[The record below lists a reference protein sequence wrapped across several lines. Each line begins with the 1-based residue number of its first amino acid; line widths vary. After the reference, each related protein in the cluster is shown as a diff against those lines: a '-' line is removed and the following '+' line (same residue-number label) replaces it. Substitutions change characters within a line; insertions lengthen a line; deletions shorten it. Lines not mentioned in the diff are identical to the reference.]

1 MYARA
6 RRPSAQIAAAVC
18 AVLRGLPIC
27 APLAFIG
34 APAAVAQTPEGG
46 ALAADIPAQ
55 PLAQALAVFAGQ
67 TGLQLVYVSEV
78 VRNKKSRAA
87 AAGLSAQQALA
98 RMLRGTGLRFEY
110 LTPHSIRILAA
121 EPNPNVTSTSPT
133 DDDLSEVIVTAS
145 RRDEHLRDVPI
156 TIEVLSS
163 ETLAK
168 INATTFDDYVNY
180 LPNVTA
186 HGVGPNQN
194 SIIMRGLGTTQQG
207 VQGLGFSGPFPAVAV
222 YLDEQSAQLPGR
234 NLDIYTADLER
245 IEVLEGPQGTL
256 FGAGAEAGVLRY
268 ITNKPELN
276 VIEGSVSAGAA
287 STAHGAPSA
296 ALSAVINLPLIADT
310 LAVRGVIY
318 NERRGGYINNIPAIF
333 ARSNGDASV
342 AYAGGTVPANSVVLK
357 NTGLVADNFNPV
369 TYSGMRAEALY
380 QINEDW
386 SALIAQSYQRVE
398 ADGIF
403 TEEAVNSLGQRQ
415 PELTAQLFN
424 PSYNNDRFENTALT
438 LNGHVGPLKVLYAG
452 AYLVRNIEQVQ
463 DYTNYDRGSPYADY
477 YQCIPGPVPAAR
489 CFSPSATWHN
499 QERNTHQSHEL
510 RLSTP
515 DDWRLRA
522 VGGLF
527 YENYIIFDQTDF
539 FYLTATPYFNPIAPP
554 TGYWTVNGS
563 PLRPGGQ
570 VVCGCADDAVLVAG
584 APTLNNP
591 NARPPGEAF
600 FEDVTRGYKQ
610 KAVYT
615 SVDFDVIPHTLT
627 LSAGTR
633 YSGTESREVGARVGS
648 SGCSLIAYPDAP
660 NPCRNRDLINF
671 NVLGLDRT
679 NAGFRS
685 RASISWKPS
694 EDALVYYAWS
704 QGFRPGFFNRGFGT
718 PGNSPLDSPVDPS
731 IRTANQAVA
740 VAHGGWQPPLA
751 VAPDTL
757 TNNEIG
763 WKISWLQEHL
773 QWNGAIYQENWDHVQ
788 LDSADPTILGSSAIN
803 GGDYRVRGLES
814 AVVARFDSGLT
825 LDFGAAWNHSELV
838 KEPTLY
844 WLDGTAINFN
854 ALGGSNGKL
863 PNPAGALG
871 SSLAGAPSFRG
882 EIRAR
887 YERSF
892 DNYDAFLQLA
902 AVHQSS
908 SLSSTDALAIDLQG
922 KSESYP
928 LPAFTTFD
936 GAIGVGRGGWLLQMY
951 GENLSDTRAELF
963 ANYRQ
968 FYQAITVNRPRT
980 IGLRFSYRIRS
991 S

>member
-18 AVLRGLPIC
+18 AVLRALPMA
-27 APLAFIG
+27 APLAFVG
-34 APAAVAQTPEGG
+34 AAAAVAQAPEGG
-46 ALAADIPAQ
+46 ALAADIPSQ
-55 PLAQALAVFAGQ
+55 PLAQALAAFASQ

-87 AAGLSAQQALA
+87 TAGLSAQQALT
-98 RMLRGTGLRFEY
+98 RMLRGTGLKFEY
-110 LTPHSIRILAA
+110 LTSHSIRILAA
-121 EPNPNVTSTSPT
+121 EPTPGVTSTSLM

-156 TIEVLSS
+156 TIEVMSG

-168 INATTFDDYVNY
+168 INATTFDDFANY

-186 HGVGPNQN
+186 HGVGPDQN
-194 SIIMRGLGTTQQG
+194 NIFMRGLGTSQGG
-207 VQGLGFSGPFPAVAV
+207 VQGLGFSGAFPSVAV

-276 VIEGSVSAGAA
+276 TLEFSVSAGAA
-287 STAHGAPSA
+287 TTRGAPSA
-296 ALSAVINLPLIADT
+296 ALSAVINLPLIDDR
-310 LAVRGVIY
+310 LAVRGVVY
-318 NERRGGYINNIPAIF
+318 NERRGGYIDNIPATF
-333 ARSNGDASV
+333 ARSNSDGSI
-342 AYAGGTVPANSVVLK
+342 AYVGGAVPANSVVLK
-357 NTGLVADNFNPV
+357 NTSLVADNFNPV
-369 TYSGMRAEALY
+369 TYRGVRAEALY

-386 SALIAQSYQRVE
+386 SALIAQSYQRIE
-398 ADGIF
+398 ADGVF
-403 TEEAVNSLGQRQ
+403 TEEAVNSLGQHQ
-415 PELTAQLFN
+415 PELTTQLFN
-424 PSYNNDRFENTALT
+424 PSYNEDWFENSALT
-438 LNGHVGPLKVLYAG
+438 LTGHIGSLKALYAG

-463 DYTNYDRGSPYADY
+463 DYTNYNRGSPYADY

-489 CFSPSATWHN
+489 CFSPSSTWHN

-522 VGGLF
+522 VGGLY

-539 FYLTATPYFNPIAPP
+539 YYLTATPYFNPIAPP
-554 TGYWTVNGS
+554 TGYWTANGS
-563 PLRPGGQ
+563 PIRPGGQ
-570 VVCGCADDAVLVAG
+570 VVCGCADDVVLVPG

-591 NARPPGEAF
+591 NVRPPGDAF

-627 LSAGTR
+627 VSAGTR
-633 YSGTESREVGARVGS
+633 YSSIESREVGALAGS
-648 SGCSLIAYPDAP
+648 FGCGTLLTPAPP
-660 NPCRNRDLINF
+660 NPCRNLDFINF
-671 NVLGLDRT
+671 NALGLDRT
-679 NAGFRS
+679 YTGFRS
-685 RASISWKPS
+685 RTSLSWKPR
-694 EDALVYYAWS
+694 EDALIYYAWS

-718 PGNSPLDSPVDPS
+718 PSNSPLDSPVDPNNR
-731 IRTANQAVA
+731 IPNQAVA
-740 VAHGGWQPPLA
+740 IAHGGWQPPRA

-763 WKISWLQEHL
+763 WKTSWLHERL

-788 LDSADPTILGSSAIN
+788 LDTADPTIVGNTAIN
-803 GGDYRVRGLES
+803 GGDYRVRGLET
-814 AVVARFDSGLT
+814 AVVARFDTGLT
-825 LDFGAAWNHSELV
+825 VDFGLAWNHSELV
-838 KEPTLY
+838 KEATFY
-844 WLDGTAINFN
+844 WLDGTVINFN
-854 ALGGSNGKL
+854 ALGGTNGKL
-863 PNPAGALG
+863 PNPAGSLG

-882 EIRAR
+882 QLRAR

-892 DNYDAFLQLA
+892 YDYDAFVQLA

-908 SLSSTDALAIDLQG
+908 SLSSTDKLEFDLQG
-922 KSESYP
+922 NSESYP
-928 LPAFTTFD
+928 LPPFTTFD
-936 GAIGVGRGGWLLQMY
+936 GAIGVGRGGWLLQLY
-951 GENLSDTRAELF
+951 GENLTDTRAELY

-980 IGLRFSYRIRS
+980 LGLRVSYRIRS

>member
-6 RRPSAQIAAAVC
+6 RHPSAQIAAAVC
-18 AVLRGLPIC
+18 AVLRALPIC

-34 APAAVAQTPEGG
+34 ASAAVAQTPEGG

-55 PLAQALAVFAGQ
+55 PLAQALAALASQ

-78 VRNKKSRAA
+78 VRNKKSRAV

-110 LTPHSIRILAA
+110 LTPHSIRIIAA
-121 EPNPNVTSTSPT
+121 EPTPSATNTSAT
-133 DDDLSEVIVTAS
+133 DTDLSEVIVTAN

-156 TIEVLSS
+156 TIEVLTG

-168 INATTFDDYVNY
+168 LNATTFDDYANY

-194 SIIMRGLGTTQQG
+194 TIFMRGLGTSQNS
-207 VQGLGFSGPFPAVAV
+207 VQGLGFAGAFPSVAL

-234 NLDIYTADLER
+234 NLDIYAADLER

-276 VIEGSVSAGAA
+276 VIEGSVTAGAA
-287 STAHGAPSA
+287 TTTHGAPSNA
-296 ALSAVINLPLIADT
+296 ISAVINLPLITDT
-310 LAVRGVIY
+310 LAVRGVVY
-318 NERRGGYINNIPAIF
+318 NERRGGYINNIPATY
-333 ARSNGDASV
+333 ARSNSDASI
-342 AYAGGTVPANSVVLK
+342 AYVGGAVPANSVVLK
-357 NTGLVADNFNPV
+357 NTGLVADDFNPV
-369 TYSGMRAEALY
+369 TYSGVRAEALY

-386 SALIAQSYQRVE
+386 SALIAQSYQRVD
-398 ADGIF
+398 ADGVF
-403 TEEAVNSLGQRQ
+403 AEEAVNSLGQHE
-415 PELTAQLFN
+415 PELTAQIFN
-424 PSYNNDRFENTALT
+424 PSYNKDWFENTALT
-438 LNGHVGPLKVLYAG
+438 VSGHVGPLKVLYAG
-452 AYLVRNIEQVQ
+452 AYLVRNVEQVQ

-499 QERNTHQSHEL
+499 QERNAHQTQEL

-522 VGGLF
+522 VGGLY
-527 YENYIIFDQTDF
+527 YENYTIFDQTDF
-539 FYLTATPYFNPIAPP
+539 YYLTATPYFIPVAPP
-554 TGYWTVNGS
+554 TGYWAVNGS
-563 PLRPGGQ
+563 PILPDGQ
-570 VVCGCADDAVLVAG
+570 VACFCDGGVIVPGT
-584 APTLNNP
+584 PTLNNP
-591 NARPPGEAF
+591 NVRPPGDAF
-600 FEDVTRGYKQ
+600 FEDVTRGYRQ

-615 SVDFDVIPHTLT
+615 SIDFDVIPHTLT

-633 YSGTESREVGARVGS
+633 YSSTESWETGALAGS
-648 SGCSLIAYPDAP
+648 FGCSTLLTPAPPD
-660 NPCRNRDLINF
+660 PCRNRDFTNF
-671 NVLGLDRT
+671 DALGLDRT

-685 RASISWKPS
+685 RASISWKPR
-694 EDALVYYAWS
+694 EDALIYYAFS

-718 PGNSPLDSPVDPS
+718 PENSPLYSPLDPGN
-731 IRTANQAVA
+731 RTPNQAVA
-740 VAHGGWQPPLA
+740 IAHGGWQPPLA

-763 WKISWLQEHL
+763 WKTSWRDEHL
-773 QWNGAIYQENWDHVQ
+773 QWNGAIYQEDWDHVQ
-788 LDSADPTILGSSAIN
+788 LDTADPSILGSSAIN
-803 GGDYRVRGLES
+803 GGNYRVRGLET

-825 LDFGAAWNHSELV
+825 LDLGAAWNHSELV
-838 KEPTLY
+838 KEATLY

-854 ALGGSNGKL
+854 ALGSAGKL
-863 PNPAGALG
+863 SNPAGALG
-871 SSLAGAPSFRG
+871 SSLAGSPSFRG
-882 EIRAR
+882 NLRAR

-892 DNYDAFLQLA
+892 NGYDAFVQA
-902 AVHQSS
+902 AVAHQSG
-908 SLSSTDALAIDLQG
+908 SLSSTDALAFDLQG
-922 KSESYP
+922 KSESYA
-928 LPAFTTFD
+928 LPPFTTFD
-936 GAIGVGRGGWLLQMY
+936 GAIGVGKGGWLLQLY
-951 GENLSDTRAELF
+951 GENLSDTHAQLF

>member
-1 MYARA
+1 MHARA

-18 AVLRGLPIC
+18 AVLRTLPIS
-27 APLAFIG
+27 APLALIG
-34 APAAVAQTPEGG
+34 APAAMAETSESG
-46 ALAADIPAQ
+46 ALAAAIPAQ
-55 PLAQALAVFAGQ
+55 PLAQALAAFASQ
-67 TGLQLVYVSEV
+67 TGLQLVYVSEIV
-78 VRNKKSRAA
+78 QNRKSRAV
-87 AAGLSAQQALA
+87 AAGLTPEQALT
-98 RMLRGTGLRFEY
+98 RMLRGTGLKFEY
-110 LTPHSIRILAA
+110 LTPHSVRILAA
-121 EPNPNVTSTSPT
+121 EPPANVTGTNRT

-156 TIEVLSS
+156 TIEVLTS

-168 INATTFDDYVNY
+168 INATTFDDYANY

-194 SIIMRGLGTTQQG
+194 TIYMRGLGTTEIG
-207 VQGLGFSGPFPAVAV
+207 LQGLGFSGAFPSVAL

-234 NLDIYTADLER
+234 NLDIYTVDLER
-245 IEVLEGPQGTL
+245 LEVLEGPQGTL

-276 VIEGSVSAGAA
+276 VYEGSVNAGAA
-287 STAHGAPSA
+287 TTAHGAPSNA
-296 ALSAVINLPLIADT
+296 ISAVINLPLINDT
-310 LAVRGVIY
+310 LAVRGVVY
-318 NERRGGYINNIPAIF
+318 NERRGGYIDNIPATF
-333 ARSNGDASV
+333 ARSNHDGSISYV
-342 AYAGGTVPANSVVLK
+342 GGTVPANSVVLK
-357 NTGLVADNFNPV
+357 NTGLVGDNINPV
-369 TYSGMRAEALY
+369 TYTGARAEALY

-386 SALIAQSYQRVE
+386 SALIAQSYQRIE
-398 ADGIF
+398 ADGVF
-403 TEEAVNSLGQRQ
+403 AEETVNSVGQRQ

-424 PSYNNDRFENTALT
+424 PSFDKDWFENTALAVR
-438 LNGHVGPLKVLYAG
+438 GSIGPLKALYAG

-463 DYTNYDRGSPYADY
+463 DYTNYNRGSPYADY

-489 CFSPSATWHN
+489 CFSPSSTWRD

-522 VGGLF
+522 VGGLYF
-527 YENYIIFDQTDF
+527 EKSTIFDQTDF
-539 FYLTATPYFNPIAPP
+539 YYLTATPYFIPVAPP
-554 TGYWTVNGS
+554 TGYWAVSGS
-563 PLRPGGQ
+563 PVLPDGQ
-570 VVCGCADDAVLVAG
+570 VACYCNGGVFTPGM
-584 APTLNNP
+584 PTLNNP
-591 NARPPGEAF
+591 NVRPPGDGF

-610 KAVYT
+610 KALYT

-633 YSGTESREVGARVGS
+633 YSSTESWEVGALAGS
-648 SGCSLIAYPDAP
+648 FGCSTLQTTPPP
-660 NPCRNRDLINF
+660 NPCRNQDFVNLNA
-671 NVLGLDRT
+671 LGLDRT

-685 RASISWKPS
+685 RASISWKPR
-694 EDALVYYAWS
+694 DDLLIYYAFS

-718 PGNSPLDSPVDPS
+718 PQDSPLNSPLNKDNAIAS
-731 IRTANQAVA
+731 QAVA
-740 VAHGGWQPPLA
+740 IAHGGWQPPLA

-763 WKISWLQEHL
+763 WKTSWMQERL

-788 LDSADPTILGSSAIN
+788 LDTADPTILGASAIN
-803 GGDYRVRGLES
+803 GGNYLVRGLET
-814 AVVARFDSGLT
+814 AVVARFDNGFT
-825 LDFGAAWNHSELV
+825 VDFGLAWNHSELV
-838 KEPTLY
+838 KEATFY

-854 ALGGSNGKL
+854 ALGSAGKL
-863 PNPAGALG
+863 PNPAGSLG
-871 SSLAGAPSFRG
+871 TSLAGAPSFRG
-882 EIRAR
+882 EMRAR

-892 DNYDAFLQLA
+892 DNYNAFVQLA
-902 AVHQSS
+902 TTHQSS
-908 SLSSTDALAIDLQG
+908 SLSANDALAFDLQG
-922 KSESYP
+922 NPESYA
-928 LPAFTTFD
+928 LPSFTTFD

-951 GENLSDTRAELF
+951 GENLTDTHAELF